1 MKNTLRKIFN
11 LTDIKNS
18 WLLIASM
25 IIFLLSLYTEKV
37 KGAII
42 PLYALAIVSAV
53 IWGILNYI
61 NHIKVNANYKKF
73 DNIETYVDNL
83 VINKD
88 EKLEL
93 KSYLEDFA
101 ADLISQGK
109 TSKEAVQIA
118 INQFRVQEFSSLSKN
133 NSILNLP
140 IHYYL
145 IGYVLIDIA
154 LILILEFLR
163 ITILASSFWLS
174 AIEFMF
180 IVYGVGL
187 IGLFFMYKML
197 DTVISKKL
205 NE

>member
-1 MKNTLRKIFN
+1 MKNMLRKIFN
-11 LTDIKNS
+11 LSDIKNS
-18 WLLIASM
+18 WLLIISM
-25 IIFLLSLYTEKV
+25 IIFLFSLHTEKI
-37 KGAII
+37 KSANM
-42 PLYALAIVSAV
+42 PLYALAILSAV

-73 DNIETYVDNL
+73 DDIETYVDNL
-83 VINKD
+83 VISKD

-109 TSKEAVQIA
+109 TKAEAVQIV

-145 IGYVLIDIA
+145 LGYVFVDIA
-154 LILILEFLR
+154 LILILECLR
-163 ITILASSFWLS
+163 ITILTSSFWLS
-174 AIEFMF
+174 AIEFMLTT
-180 IVYGVGL
+180 YGVGL
-187 IGLFFMYKML
+187 IGLFFLYKMF
-197 DTVISKKL
+197 DAVISKKL

>member
-187 IGLFFMYKML
+187 IGLFFLYKML